1 MTARYRAE
9 PPTGDYPTGPSD
21 SAIDDPGYPAPPGNA
36 GYSPARPYVAPV
48 PGGTR
53 GTGQGRGRERR
64 RGGDREESDPSADSF
79 PYGHPSAEPE
89 ARGRRR

>member
-21 SAIDDPGYPAPPGNA
+21 SAIDDPDYPAPAGHA

-48 PGGTR
+48 PGVTR
-53 GTGQGRGRERR
+53 GTGEGRGRR
-64 RGGDREESDPSADSF
+64 RGDGREESDPSPDPF
-79 PYGHPSAEPE
+79 PYGRQPAEPE
-89 ARGRRR
+89 VRERGR